1 MLACNGSDGLVIFLD
16 GVMFNECLHPLHA
29 PVNLSIQMYGLM
41 VEYMMLMMCLLLF
54 LSGHISLRV
63 KDVVVFGACTFWI
76 TEVV

>member
-1 MLACNGSDGLVIFLD
+1 MPASLLT
-16 GVMFNECLHPLHA
+16 

-41 VEYMMLMMCLLLF
+41 VEYVMLMMCLLLF